1 MFCSDQNPLE
11 TPESSQEQSTM
22 SNSTPMTAML
32 AYLGSCST
40 LFIVFQLDQIVEQ
53 SVSFRSHNVHMW
65 LPLPHAGLMYIRIH
79 PRAIE
84 PSSGNKHNKGSQYW
98 QWYLYLL
105 ADRSQVWRNLQ
116 VCFVPTLQW
125 RPLNGHLSGN
135 VTATK
140 KDSSDLRDG
149 HRL

>member
-53 SVSFRSHNVHMW
+53 SVSFRSHNVHM
-65 LPLPHAGLMYIRIH
+65 
-79 PRAIE
+79 
-84 PSSGNKHNKGSQYW
+84 
-98 QWYLYLL
+98 
-105 ADRSQVWRNLQ
+105 
-116 VCFVPTLQW
+116 
-125 RPLNGHLSGN
+125 
-135 VTATK
+135 
-140 KDSSDLRDG
+140 
-149 HRL
+149 